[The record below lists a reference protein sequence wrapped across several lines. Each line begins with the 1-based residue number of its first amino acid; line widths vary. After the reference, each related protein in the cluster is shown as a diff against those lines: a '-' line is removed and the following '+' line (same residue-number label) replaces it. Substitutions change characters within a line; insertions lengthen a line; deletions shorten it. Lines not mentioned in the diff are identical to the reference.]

1 MTRRGSLVFYLAA
14 VVVGC
19 FCLTVALWLGG
30 ILGTYSLASELH
42 GVPGFL
48 RLYFLGL
55 IFGTFYAVLFAW
67 LLRRLMTRFK
77 CTSAWQWISVG
88 AILPTV
94 LIWVLGSFERIP
106 WVRASVVG
114 LFLAGPSAITQFGGW
129 QAIPAGTATAYVLYL
144 IHRAFEPLAE

>member
-19 FCLTVALWLGG
+19 FCLTVVFWLGG
-30 ILGTYSLASELH
+30 MVGVYS
-42 GVPGFL
+42 GVSGFL

-55 IFGTFYAVLFAW
+55 IFGSFYAVLFAW
-67 LLRRLMTRFK
+67 ILRRLMTRFK

-94 LIWVLGSFERIP
+94 LIWVLGPLERIP
-106 WVRASVVG
+106 WVGASVLG
-114 LFLAGPSAITQFGGW
+114 LFLAGPSVITQSGGW
-129 QAIPAGTATAYVLYL
+129 QALPAGAATAYVLYL
-144 IHRAFEPLAE
+144 IQRAFEPRSNSGD

>member
-19 FCLTVALWLGG
+19 FCLTLVFWFEGMLW
-30 ILGTYSLASELH
+30 LH
-42 GVPGFL
+42 GVSGFL
-48 RLYFLGL
+48 GIYFLGL
-55 IFGTFYAVLFAW
+55 IFGSFYAVFFAW

-94 LIWVLGSFERIP
+94 LIWVVGSFERIP

-114 LFLAGPSAITQFGGW
+114 LFLAGPSVIPQFGGW
-129 QAIPAGTATAYVLYL
+129 QALPAGAATAYVLYL
-144 IHRAFEPLAE
+144 IHRAFEPRAE